1 MNIVVF
7 SSYQKSSI
15 CRKTLKL
22 LDLNNIYNQLTDI
35 VRELPLKNFGK
46 LVLKKY
52 LLSLKGLFDTRSK
65 SFKSLD
71 LKILNLTKKKIIDV
85 LLNSRLLTKRP
96 SLIIK
101 KINFL
106 FVFNGTKYVAKFK

>member
-1 MNIVVF
+1 MNIVIF
-7 SSYQKSSI
+7 YSYPKSFI

-35 VRELPLKNFGK
+35 IRELPLKNFGK
-46 LVLKKY
+46 LVLEKY
-52 LLSLKGLFDTRSK
+52 SLSLKELFNIRSK
-65 SFKSLD
+65 NFKSLD
-71 LKILNLTKKKIIDV
+71 LKIFNLKKKKIIDF
-85 LLNSRLLTKRP
+85 LLKNRLLIKRT

-106 FVFNGTKYVAKFK
+106 FVFNEQIICR